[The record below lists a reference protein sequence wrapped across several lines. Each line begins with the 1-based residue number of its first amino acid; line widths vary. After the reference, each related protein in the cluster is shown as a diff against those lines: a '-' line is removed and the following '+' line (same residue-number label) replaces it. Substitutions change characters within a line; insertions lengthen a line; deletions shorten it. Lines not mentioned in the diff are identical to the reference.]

1 MCEVISGEQRAL
13 LQKGR
18 KPETRLKLKEFVACQ
33 TVANFKLGTLAFQ
46 RCLYSDW
53 PAMQTNS

>member
-33 TVANFKLGTLAFQ
+33 TVANVELETSLQPRRRSLMSF
-46 RCLYSDW
+46 
-53 PAMQTNS
+53 